1 MVKVAMQANS
11 VANKNR
17 HFKTLI
23 LLVVS
28 MTFGAFFLF
37 WLGQMT
43 PVTPLTARAKTS
55 ATFKDIAVRTT
66 LAEARDKS
74 FFHLRI
80 DEQGRL
86 FQTTAWKAKAHDPRR
101 LGTIEVVLTL
111 PDRDEGI
118 TAVQEKSLAKL
129 LADLRKDFAIP
140 TDNIRLDKSQ
150 ALASYDESDSPTSI
164 GL

>member
-1 MVKVAMQANS
+1 MQAQS

-28 MTFGAFFLF
+28 MTVGAFFLF

-43 PVTPLTARAKTS
+43 PVTPLSARAKS
-55 ATFKDIAVRTT
+55 AAPFKEIAVRTGM
-66 LAEARDKS
+66 AETRDKS

-80 DEQGRL
+80 DEEGRL

-101 LGTIEVVLTL
+101 LGTIQIVLTVSEQ
-111 PDRDEGI
+111 DEGI
-118 TAVQEKSLAKL
+118 SAAQQKCLARL
-129 LADLRKDFAIP
+129 LADLRKDFAIASS
-140 TDNIRLDKSQ
+140 NIRLDKMPT
-150 ALASYDESDSPTSI
+150 LASHEDSDAPTSI

>member
-1 MVKVAMQANS
+1 MVKVAMQAQS
-11 VANKNR
+11 VSNKNR

-43 PVTPLTARAKTS
+43 PVTPLSARAKS
-55 ATFKDIAVRTT
+55 AATFKDIAVRTGM
-66 LAEARDKS
+66 AESRDKS

-80 DEQGRL
+80 DEEGRL

-101 LGTIEVVLTL
+101 LGTIQIVLTVSEQ
-111 PDRDEGI
+111 DEGI
-118 TAVQEKSLAKL
+118 TTAQEKCLAKL
-129 LADLRKDFAIP
+129 LSDLRNEFAIANS
-140 TDNIRLDKSQ
+140 NIRLDRTPT
-150 ALASYDESDSPTSI
+150 LASHEDSDAPTSI